1 MLQCTIS
8 LRPSNGRYPAQEG
21 CQRIITKEQK
31 WFKMMI
37 RQQSHY
43 KSFHKNLSSQSH
55 QSRKNRLW
63 FKPQKPRNPINRV
76 WKRMGKSLK
85 PSFSTSLNYR
95 RKTKITGLREHAVW
109 KGESQ
114 KDWFPL
120 SSKAFSTCDS
130 SNATNSNSAQR
141 TFPFWRLIL
150 SGKYTCH
157 RPKKKAMNMSDFMVF
172 FLTLEMAF
180 FSYKNQLSGW
190 KFPHF
195 RMSFK
200 KKNGL
205 FGFKS
210 WVCLAWW
217 IMWIPWRWFML
228 ILKLLPFSTHDWKP
242 TGQRNHTWLPSQVYL
257 SHLLLDPSHLLLCRK
272 TRWSSVD
279 SRDSRDWL
287 KYLPG
292 VGHSHHY
299 HTHTHTHTLSLSP
312 ITPRI
317 KKQKERK
324 TCPWT
329 RGRFCESAALTQW
342 LRRRNAF
349 LGCLYPEASSYIPPF
364 NNGTTILSWAKNT
377 PLSPGEISS

>member
-120 SSKAFSTCDS
+120 SPKAYKLVTVQMLPTAIRHKAPFHSEGSSWVVSTLAIVQKRKQWIC
-130 SNATNSNSAQR
+130 
-141 TFPFWRLIL
+141 
-150 SGKYTCH
+150 
-157 RPKKKAMNMSDFMVF
+157 
-172 FLTLEMAF
+172 LTLWWF
-180 FSYKNQLSGW
+180 F
-190 KFPHF
+190 
-195 RMSFK
+195 
-200 KKNGL
+200 
-205 FGFKS
+205 
-210 WVCLAWW
+210 
-217 IMWIPWRWFML
+217 
-228 ILKLLPFSTHDWKP
+228 
-242 TGQRNHTWLPSQVYL
+242 
-257 SHLLLDPSHLLLCRK
+257 
-272 TRWSSVD
+272 
-279 SRDSRDWL
+279 
-287 KYLPG
+287 
-292 VGHSHHY
+292 
-299 HTHTHTHTLSLSP
+299 
-312 ITPRI
+312 
-317 KKQKERK
+317 
-324 TCPWT
+324 
-329 RGRFCESAALTQW
+329 
-342 LRRRNAF
+342 
-349 LGCLYPEASSYIPPF
+349 
-364 NNGTTILSWAKNT
+364 
-377 PLSPGEISS
+377 